1 MKSLMVK
8 VIKGNGDS
16 FTHLYFEPTA
26 AAQCC
31 LAFVVSAPPLPNM
44 QEVQHSLRYSR
55 TQLLMKAVKL
65 RAKFVILSG
74 DLLRFAFFGPNKDL
88 NMGSL
93 DKQREKLSLEIAL

>member
-8 VIKGNGDS
+8 VIKGKGDS
-16 FTHLYFEPTA
+16 FTHWYFEPTA

-31 LAFVVSAPPLPNM
+31 LVVSAPPLPNM
-44 QEVQHSLRYSR
+44 QEVQHSLRCSR
-55 TQLLMKAVKL
+55 TQLLMKAVKQ

-93 DKQREKLSLEIAL
+93 DKQREKRSLEIAL